1 MRVGLKFSRRGNAKF
16 ISHLDMQR
24 VMGRALR
31 RSGLPVKYSEG
42 FNPHIVMSFASA
54 LPVGMETE
62 GDYLE
67 FQLIEDLEIEKVQE
81 ALGQSMPEGL
91 AIQKAWRIEDG
102 SPKLMAAATES
113 EYEIGIYTQDPEE
126 FQKVLEDLLATTSC
140 MIEKKKKGRVRQVDI
155 RPLIQMAQYDPETG
169 ILRTMLMCSGEKSLT
184 PKTLLQQLAGGDTT
198 FGVSKLVRKDLYYYN
213 KGRLTSLE
221 ML

>member
-1 MRVGLKFSRRGNAKF
+1 MRVGMKFARTGDAKF

-67 FQLIEDLEIEKVQE
+67 FKLEFEVEIDKVHE
-81 ALGQSMPEGL
+81 ALRRSMPEGITAL
-91 AIQKAWRIEDG
+91 KAWKIQD
-102 SPKLMAAATES
+102 SAPKLMAAAAQS
-113 EYEIGIYTQDPEE
+113 EYEIGIETSSPEK
-126 FQKVLEDLLATTSC
+126 FQKAMHDLLERESC
-140 MIEKKKKGRVRQVDI
+140 IIEKKKKGKVRQVDI
-155 RPLIQMAQYDPETG
+155 RPLIQMARYEQNTG
-169 ILRTMLMCSGEKSLT
+169 VLHIRLMCSGENSLT
-184 PKTLLQQLAGGDTT
+184 PKTLLSQLENQDTI
-198 FGVSKLVRKDLYYYN
+198 FGVSKLVRKNLYYYN
-213 KGRLTSLE
+213 KGELISLE
-221 ML
+221 QL